1 MDGTELQG
9 KMQVLCNQWHTLLC
23 HIDREYIFDYDL
35 FKTAYL
41 GTFDI
46 LRSVSCQRAVP
57 KEYMDLF
64 WYANDFA
71 THFVTGIS
79 AEHDAAGE
87 LTGLMLNA
95 CCFECGDKL
104 AAEWF
109 DKESGQR
116 YAFGDVDASVA
127 VLAKQYEDDYA

>member
-1 MDGTELQG
+1 MAGTELQG
-9 KMQVLCNQWHTLLC
+9 KMKVLCNQWHALLC
-23 HIDREYIFDYDL
+23 HIDREYMFDYDL

-41 GTFDI
+41 GTFNI

-57 KEYMDLF
+57 KKYMDLF
-64 WYANDFA
+64 CYANDFA

-95 CCFECGDKL
+95 CCFACGDKL

-116 YAFGDVDASVA
+116 YAFGDVDVSVA
-127 VLAKQYEDDYA
+127 VLAKQYENDYA